1 MSRPLRVTFGPGAF
15 LPGAGL
21 TVLVFGFPLG
31 FPGYLYGTLAAL
43 LLGMPLAPAAGICMR
58 TVRNQLLHVLAVGV
72 AGLATGMLTLM
83 FITGSHWS
91 AMRGMVLWTG
101 CCAALGRAAVSGLV
115 TIHDAPARDP
125 WLRRSPA
132 HCWNPD
138 HTASRRPVR

>member
-1 MSRPLRVTFGPGAF
+1 
-15 LPGAGL
+15 
-21 TVLVFGFPLG
+21 
-31 FPGYLYGTLAAL
+31 
-43 LLGMPLAPAAGICMR
+43 MPLALAAGICMR

-115 TIHDAPARDP
+115 TIHDAPARE
-125 WLRRSPA
+125 
-132 HCWNPD
+132 
-138 HTASRRPVR
+138 PVAAQKPGPPLEP

>member
-43 LLGMPLAPAAGICMR
+43 LLGMPLALAAGICMR

-83 FITGSHWS
+83 FITGSQWS
-91 AMRGMVLWTG
+91 AMWGMVPYDVPAP
-101 CCAALGRAAVSGLV
+101 CPV
-115 TIHDAPARDP
+115 THGKRPTAGAGWVHDFRYP
-125 WLRRSPA
+125 
-132 HCWNPD
+132 
-138 HTASRRPVR
+138 

>member
-21 TVLVFGFPLG
+21 AVLVFGFPLG

-43 LLGMPLAPAAGICMR
+43 LLGMPLALAAGICMR

-72 AGLATGMLTLM
+72 AGLATGMLSLM

-115 TIHDAPARDP
+115 TIHDAPARE
-125 WLRRSPA
+125 
-132 HCWNPD
+132 
-138 HTASRRPVR
+138 PVAAQKPGPPLEP

>member
-1 MSRPLRVTFGPGAF
+1 MSRPLRVTFGRGAF

-21 TVLVFGFPLG
+21 TVLVFGFPPG

-72 AGLATGMLTLM
+72 AGLATGMLSLM

-115 TIHDAPARDP
+115 TIHDAPARE
-125 WLRRSPA
+125 
-132 HCWNPD
+132 
-138 HTASRRPVR
+138 PVAAQKPGPPLEP